1 MKKSA
6 QWLNRSLVLGAFLLS
21 GCVSD
26 PNYNIDKLDNIDTS
40 INVFGDGIELPIGK
54 TEQISLAD
62 ALKMAKLD
70 PETAE
75 SFLKKDENGDYSISV
90 NGDYDLNDVIKDL
103 HLENLGNINGAS
115 FSKEVEYQLGDFD
128 KNQFKIEGLN
138 FSYSHEG
145 FLNVNLDN
153 INDKMPQITSSSEI
167 KTELYKYLP
176 KTDDMNL
183 GKKVGEFT
191 FNKKL
196 MSVGDI
202 SSSELDRV
210 PEDFSF
216 PVQIILEGLNMASF
230 GIDYQQN
237 LNTSISLGDNASKIA
252 NVDNFKLQSGGVL
265 KVELGIE
272 NCPLDGG
279 SLVPDLDLDIS
290 DILDLEGA
298 VEGKVDLSDLVL
310 NSGNNWTAPGKEIR
324 ITSLAEGFPKFENG
338 VIALKGLLKIDGDLT
353 IKDATAKPKTIR
365 NLADKDMTLNVK
377 VSLNGVVLEDMDITL
392 GEGVDY
398 TAQEVK
404 TPISI
409 VDYEIPEGV
418 ASVEK
423 VYFSEDEKLS
433 VKISADG
440 LSGITSSDGTKHLSI
455 VPNVEITFPNDI
467 EIAEADANNKVTIK
481 DIDLSGGDIEKEYTL
496 LSVTPLCSGKN
507 LTFAGYITAKA
518 TVAAGGTFSSKTL
531 PTTAANDLVVKSEIN
546 LKPKLK
552 DYDVTLAKD
561 EVAKTVNES
570 REFTF
575 SMEGMADFGTF
586 TITPKGSPVASL
598 EFNLPTMHETDII
611 ARNLVI
617 TIPKMISVDAK
628 SIKIETGDPIDIE
641 SPTSWTFDSANNALK
656 LNGKLPSKIEIPI
669 SELVVEPQTGNDG
682 KTEVKGTFKIA
693 GGITVSELNITRK
706 TFDDINGQSINVK
719 AVIPSI
725 EAESITMTGD
735 FNKSLDYEGK
745 DMVILDSEA
754 MKNIPEQVKALDEVI
769 LDGVNALIEIKVDGL
784 PDMNGSKF
792 VLKGTKIE
800 LPEFL
805 FGENDSHTLVLPDQ
819 IEIVDGTPVV
829 QKAQLTK
836 LANVQL
842 ADKDKITGDITFE
855 ASLYAQKPS
864 VDLSTLKNTIKATVK
879 IGVGNGE
886 NADHPGKIT
895 ISKAKVKV
903 GYNLEQKQTL
913 SFGDVPAELKG
924 EGINLALNPE
934 MHIELSTNFGAPVK
948 GDIILTPVI
957 AGVAKEKEAVII
969 NDIELPYSDDG
980 VTVKTNKYAI
990 GLNASVAQDETH
1002 KMTNLSSLLNQ
1013 IPDAIDVLIK
1023 VNIDDTKECVIYP
1036 GADYTCGMKYDLK
1049 VPMAFGDD
1057 FGINLNAD
1065 IPVEASIND
1074 YLKMADGAKL
1084 AGAYLTTLPIGAELE
1099 IYLLDPE
1106 DKPIELLDP
1115 EDKSKAI
1122 THLTLTLD
1130 KSIDGKVEKD
1140 GTFGVELIFNDK
1152 ANVNLKKV
1160 HLGIKVNA
1168 SKDVNLNEKQYI
1180 QITNLSI
1187 GLPKGVNVEFQN
1199 K

>member
-70 PETAE
+70 PEAAD

-103 HLENLGNINGAS
+103 HLEDLGNINGAS
-115 FSKEVEYQLGDFD
+115 FSKNVEYQLGDFD

-138 FSYSHEG
+138 FSYPHEG

-153 INDKMPQITSSSEI
+153 INKKMPDIESSSKI

-176 KTDDMNL
+176 ADMDL
-183 GKKVGEFT
+183 GKT
-191 FNKKL
+191 
-196 MSVGDI
+196 VGDFN
-202 SSSELDRV
+202 
-210 PEDFSF
+210 FSF
-216 PVQIILEGLNMASF
+216 DNLIDVSGVTSIPGFSDLNGAYELPIQSYITSEI
-230 GIDYQQN
+230 GIEQQN
-237 LNTSISLGDNASKIA
+237 VDLKETLKIGDNANKIDDVA
-252 NVDNFKLQSGGVL
+252 NFKLGDQGKL
-265 KVELGIE
+265 KVSIKAE
-272 NCPLDGG
+272 NCPLTKG
-279 SLVPDLDLDIS
+279 SITPDLNINISSILVLSDAQENKISLKNLVLDKDHEWTNEGSFPIS
-290 DILDLEGA
+290 DLANNFPTFNKNTKELNLD
-298 VEGKVDLSDLVL
+298 GKV
-310 NSGNNWTAPGKEIR
+310 T
-324 ITSLAEGFPKFENG
+324 
-338 VIALKGLLKIDGDLT
+338 IDGSIS
-353 IKDATAKPKTIR
+353 IKDAYSTVNAVKAQVDHPMSLKATI
-365 NLADKDMTLNVK
+365 
-377 VSLNGVVLEDMDITL
+377 SLDGVVLDEMDITL
-392 GEGVDY
+392 GQGVGYEADEKKVEI
-398 TAQEVK
+398 A
-404 TPISI
+404 INN
-409 VDYEIPEGV
+409 YEIPEGV

-440 LSGITSSDGTKHLSI
+440 LSGIKSSDGTKHLSI
-455 VPNVEITFPNDI
+455 VPKVEITFPNDI

-481 DIDLSGGDIEKEYTL
+481 DIDLSAGDIEKKYTL
-496 LSVTPLCSGKN
+496 VSVTPKCSGKN
-507 LTFAGYITAKA
+507 LTFTGNITAKV

-531 PTTAANDLVVKSEIN
+531 PTSAAKDLVVKSDIY

-552 DYDVTLAKD
+552 DYDVTLKKD
-561 EVAKTVNES
+561 EVTKQVSET
-570 REFTF
+570 RDFTF
-575 SMEGMADFGTF
+575 PMEGMADFGTF

-598 EFNLPTMHETDII
+598 EFNLPTMQETDII

-617 TIPKMISVDAK
+617 TIPQMISVDAK
-628 SIKIETGDPIDIE
+628 SIKIETGDPIDNE
-641 SPTSWTFDSANNALK
+641 SQTSWTFDSANNALK

-669 SELVVEPQTGNDG
+669 SNLIVEPKTGDDG
-682 KTEVKGTFKIA
+682 KMEVKGTFKIE
-693 GGITVSELNITRK
+693 GGISVSKLQITRT
-706 TFDDINGQSINVK
+706 TFEDINGKNLEVTAKIPTIEAQSI
-719 AVIPSI
+719 
-725 EAESITMTGD
+725 ELTGD
-735 FNKSLDYEGK
+735 FNKSLDYEGN
-745 DMVILDSEA
+745 DIVILDSEA
-754 MKNIPEQVKALDEVI
+754 MKNIPEQVKSLDEVI
-769 LDGVNALIEIKVDGL
+769 LDGVNALIEIKVTGL

-805 FGENDSHTLVLPDQ
+805 FGENDSHTIVLPD
-819 IEIVDGTPVV
+819 EIVISEGKAVV

-842 ADKDKITGDITFE
+842 AGKDKITGDINFK

-864 VDLSTLKNTIKATVK
+864 VDLSTLKNKITAEVK

-886 NADHPGKIT
+886 NADNPGKIA

-903 GYNLEQKQTL
+903 GYDLEQKQTL
-913 SFGDVPAELKG
+913 SFGDIPAELKG
-924 EGINLALNPE
+924 EDINLALNPE
-934 MHIELSTNFGAPVK
+934 MHLELSTNFGAPVK
-948 GDIILTPVI
+948 GDIILTPII
-957 AGVAKEKEAVII
+957 ADVPKESVTVTG
-969 NDIELPYSDDG
+969 IELPYSDDG
-980 VTVKTNKYAI
+980 VTVKVNKYAI
-990 GLNASVAQDETH
+990 GSNATVAPDEQEIKTDLSKLLTQISDSISVA
-1002 KMTNLSSLLNQ
+1002 
-1013 IPDAIDVLIK
+1013 IK
-1023 VNIDDTKECVIYP
+1023 VKIDDTKECVIYP
-1036 GADYTCGMKYDLK
+1036 GADYKCGMKYSLK
-1049 VPMAFGDD
+1049 VPMAFGDG

-1084 AGAYLTTLPIGAELE
+1084 AGTYLTTLPIGAELE
-1099 IYLLDPE
+1099 IYLLDPD

-1115 EDKSKAI
+1115 EDKSKVI

-1160 HLGIKVNA
+1160 HLGIKVDA
-1168 SKDVNLNEKQYI
+1168 SKNVNLNEKQYI